1 MQSRILEG
9 SVMTDMDELPQI
21 ESGPVAVPPSAKL
34 MLRVVYIMGI
44 VLVLLFM
51 VLVGAIIWKAT
62 HKAEVKAVP
71 PAQIDLGLPAGTA
84 VQSMAL
90 DGDRLAIN
98 TGAEIIIVDVRK
110 NEVISRIATIS
121 K

>member
-1 MQSRILEG
+1 MR
-9 SVMTDMDELPQI
+9 
-21 ESGPVAVPPSAKL
+21 SAPGGLAPARPTK
-34 MLRVVYIMGI
+34 R
-44 VLVLLFM
+44 
-51 VLVGAIIWKAT
+51 AS
-62 HKAEVKAVP
+62 VP

>member
-1 MQSRILEG
+1 
-9 SVMTDMDELPQI
+9 MDELPQV
-21 ESGPVAVPPSAKL
+21 ESEPVAVPPSAKL

-44 VLVLLFM
+44 ILVLLFM
-51 VLVGAIIWKAT
+51 ALIGGIIWKAT
-62 HKAEVKAVP
+62 HKVEVRAA
-71 PAQIDLGLPAGTA
+71 PAAIVELGLAAGTTI
-84 VQSMAL
+84 QSMDL

-110 NEVISRIATIS
+110 NLVVSRITTNS

>member
-1 MQSRILEG
+1 
-9 SVMTDMDELPQI
+9 MDELPQI

-51 VLVGAIIWKAT
+51 VLVGAIVWKAT
-62 HKAEVKAVP
+62 HKAEVKLPP
-71 PAQIDLGLPAGTA
+71 PAEIGLGLAAGTS

-98 TGAEIIIVDVRK
+98 TGSEIIIVDIRK
-110 NEVISRIATIS
+110 NTVISRIATNS